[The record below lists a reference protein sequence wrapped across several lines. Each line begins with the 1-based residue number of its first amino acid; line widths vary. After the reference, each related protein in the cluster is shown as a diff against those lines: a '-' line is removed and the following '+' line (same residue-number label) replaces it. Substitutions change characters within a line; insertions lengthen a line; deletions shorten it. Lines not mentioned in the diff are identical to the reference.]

1 MDFQNKFVSLRQFL
15 STRRNPCTGCRE
27 GRGREGTYMRRTFTG
42 RIVFDTSEL
51 RKLLSH
57 SQSKAAVDV
66 RGICPSSQC
75 TFINLSVPLLKGM
88 LGWHTYRR
96 GLLRCSFYYDGQCE
110 GLEVWDE

>member
-1 MDFQNKFVSLRQFL
+1 M
-15 STRRNPCTGCRE
+15 
-27 GRGREGTYMRRTFTG
+27 EGTYMRRTFTG

-75 TFINLSVPLLKGM
+75 TFTKRYAGLAYISAWASALLV
-88 LGWHTYRR
+88 
-96 GLLRCSFYYDGQCE
+96 LL
-110 GLEVWDE
+110 